1 MKSKTEPM
9 KTKTLEDALFDTGA
23 PDEIILLAM
32 IEAFKQ
38 GLDVS
43 KLDYCKIPFNMALI
57 WNNTQQR
64 WDFWSGISSNYQI
77 R

>member
-1 MKSKTEPM
+1 M

-32 IEAFKQ
+32 IEALLQ
-38 GLDVS
+38 GRDVS
-43 KLDYCKIPFNMALI
+43 ILKYDLEPFNYAMN
-57 WNNTQQR
+57 WDKTQQGWR
-64 WDFWSGISSNYQI
+64 LWMGINSNYRI